1 MSSNIKSEQSLQN
14 LSVVFG
20 VVFFTNSGASM
31 FPTIQN
37 DMKKKKYFVHV
48 VILSFLATAAFIL
61 PISFLTYKYVEFD
74 VLPNIISSFRQG
86 IVQDIAYFV
95 LGIHTL
101 LAFSILINP
110 VCQDFEELLGISKN
124 FCLKRV
130 LARSSLTVLLIFIAE
145 TVPKFDSLLNLVGG
159 SLVSLFAFI
168 FPALFYMRLSQL
180 FSQQNQDSKQWKIKS
195 WEKVLLLF
203 IIIFGIV
210 AAAVVTYNAV
220 QVIVSEE
227 TFILP
232 CYLRPFI

>member
-110 VCQDFEELLGISKN
+110 VCQDFEELLGISKSKSQN
-124 FCLKRV
+124 VYNWFSIITIQLCNQLLCEIGYVGLQRHSPC
-130 LARSSLTVLLIFIAE
+130 SSYLGSWEIVLLQ
-145 TVPKFDSLLNLVGG
+145 PLCDS
-159 SLVSLFAFI
+159 
-168 FPALFYMRLSQL
+168 R
-180 FSQQNQDSKQWKIKS
+180 K
-195 WEKVLLLF
+195 
-203 IIIFGIV
+203 
-210 AAAVVTYNAV
+210 
-220 QVIVSEE
+220 
-227 TFILP
+227 
-232 CYLRPFI
+232 